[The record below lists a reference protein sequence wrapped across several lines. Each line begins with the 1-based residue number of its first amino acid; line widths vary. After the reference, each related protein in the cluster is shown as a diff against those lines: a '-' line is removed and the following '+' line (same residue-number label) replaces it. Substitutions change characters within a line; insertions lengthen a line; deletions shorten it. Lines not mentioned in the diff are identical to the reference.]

1 MQTLP
6 RQDEHRPRLYLGKDE
21 VECGITAAMT
31 RGGPAVRTREMGKY
45 FQAALYLLSVC
56 YRSKFIEVTKL
67 ESLWSGAVIEE
78 LKRQFGVH
86 GIPAEVVTDNG
97 PQLSSSEF

>member
-45 FQAALYLLSVC
+45 FQAVQYMYPVDADDVAY
-56 YRSKFIEVTKL
+56 SK
-67 ESLWSGAVIEE
+67 
-78 LKRQFGVH
+78 
-86 GIPAEVVTDNG
+86 NG
-97 PQLSSSEF
+97 TCGWY

>member
-45 FQAALYLLSVC
+45 FQAVLYISD
-56 YRSKFIEVTKL
+56 S
-67 ESLWSGAVIEE
+67 
-78 LKRQFGVH
+78 
-86 GIPAEVVTDNG
+86 D
-97 PQLSSSEF
+97 